1 MAMNVARKSV
11 AICLVFILL
20 SYNSAKKSV
29 HASRGVLQN
38 VGLIAEVTHYYR
50 QIEKTKQIENSG
62 NGGLKILGILY

>member
-1 MAMNVARKSV
+1 MNAARKSV

-20 SYNSAKKSV
+20 SYNSVKKSV

-38 VGLIAEVTHYYR
+38 VGQFHEVTHIYR

-62 NGGLKILGILY
+62 NGVLKILGILH